1 MRLLL
6 VGPPGAGKGTQSR
19 KLAERL
25 GVPHIASGEL
35 LREAIARGTEIGL
48 KAAAYMDRGDLV
60 PDDLMIWFIST
71 KLDAL
76 DAQGFVL
83 DGFPRTVNQAE
94 ALDKALAEQGLPLD
108 LVIHLFTQDEE
119 LIRRMT
125 GRRTCPTC
133 HRTYHMIYDPP
144 ATDERCDDDQTPLVT
159 RADDSYE
166 TVKHRLE
173 VYRRDT
179 EDLIRYYTESGLL
192 VTLDGLG
199 EPAEVS
205 SRIDEALE
213 QAR

>member
-35 LREAIARGTEIGL
+35 LRDAIARGTDIGL

-60 PDDLMIWFIST
+60 PDEVMIWFIAT

-76 DAQGFVL
+76 KAQGFVL

-108 LVIHLFTQDEE
+108 LVIHLFTADEE

-125 GRRTCPTC
+125 GRRTCPAC
-133 HRTYHMIYDPP
+133 HRAYHMVYNQPKE
-144 ATDERCDDDQTPLVT
+144 DERCDDDQTALVT

-166 TVKHRLE
+166 TVRHRLD

-179 EDLIRYYTESGLL
+179 EDLIRYYSESGLL

-199 EPAEVS
+199 EPSEVS
-205 SRIDEALE
+205 DRIDAELE
-213 QAR
+213 KAK